1 MQDLVRDV
9 PLVQLPRDGVITLVG
24 CDDLLEGGGFGP
36 EGDVVGEGRGDVH
49 AGYVEE
55 EAFGEGGVGEG
66 IAFGIG
72 DVLSA
77 AGGAVR
83 CGGIGRGIVDLH
95 EGVPVKPIHQWERVD
110 DQGANAAHHSW

>member
-49 AGYVEE
+49 AGYVKE
-55 EAFGEGGVGEG
+55 EAFVEGGVGERV
-66 IAFGIG
+66 AFGIG

-77 AGGAVR
+77 AGGGVVR
-83 CGGIGRGIVDLH
+83 CDGIGRGIADLH
-95 EGVPVKPIHQWERVD
+95 EGIPVKPNPSVD
-110 DQGANAAHHSW
+110 GG